1 MLLEE
6 FSTIFDR
13 PEKVKKLREYIL
25 DLAIKGK
32 LVKQDENDESADI
45 LLNKI
50 KVNNEELK
58 LKGRYNKQRK
68 IKDSIDA
75 EKVYGKLPNN
85 WKWCLLDDVVPY
97 ITDYQANGSFSTL
110 KSNVKTYS
118 EEEYAILVRLK
129 DLRLDIK
136 NNDLI
141 YTDKSGYEFLSKSH
155 LYGGEILIANV
166 GAGVGTSMIMPNINK
181 KATIAPN
188 MFIIEL
194 SKYINKDYFLYFL
207 NTKLYKDEILN
218 KASATGQ
225 PKMNKNEFR
234 SLTFSLPPLN
244 EQKRIVEKL
253 DYLME
258 FCDKLEAH
266 LEKKVKFGS
275 LSAKSVLN
283 SVSNCS
289 SYEELEEALRF
300 IIENFKDLTLSD
312 GAVKELKNAILSLAV
327 RGKLVPQDES
337 DEPASVLL
345 ERIREDKESFVKA
358 KRIKKDKSLPEI
370 GDTERL
376 FDIPKT
382 WIWDRLPNIT
392 IFQEGPGILAK
403 DFREKGIPLIRLSG
417 MKTNVVSLEGC
428 NYLDEEMVSEKW
440 AHFKL
445 DIGDIVV
452 SSSASMGKVAIV
464 DESTVGCIPYTG
476 LIRFKMLGGLNDKY
490 FIYFMQS
497 PEYIGQ
503 INAQKSGTTIKHYG
517 PTHLKKMIMPLPPV
531 NEQKRIVE
539 KVEKLMQLC
548 DELELRIEKSKK
560 YSEKLMESILKNNLK
575 A

>member
-1 MLLEE
+1 MLLNE
-6 FSTIFDR
+6 FSVIFDR

-25 DLAIKGK
+25 SLAVRGK
-32 LVKQDENDESADI
+32 LVEQDENDEPASV
-45 LLNKI
+45 LLERIREEKDRLVKEKKI
-50 KVNNEELK
+50 KK
-58 LKGRYNKQRK
+58 
-68 IKDSIDA
+68 
-75 EKVYGKLPNN
+75 EKSLPE
-85 WKWCLLDDVVPY
+85 
-97 ITDYQANGSFSTL
+97 I
-110 KSNVKTYS
+110 S
-118 EEEYAILVRLK
+118 EEEIPYELPKGWVWVRLG
-129 DLRLDIK
+129 DLGITQTGTTPSTKNPEYFGGNIPFIKPADISGNGIVYNNESLTELGLKKGRLIESNSVLMVCIGGSIGK
-136 NNDLI
+136 NYFIDRDCSCNQQINSITGLCGI
-141 YTDKSGYEFLSKSH
+141 NNKFLHYFVSSNEFYEQIISTATGSATP
-155 LYGGEILIANV
+155 I
-166 GAGVGTSMIMPNINK
+166 INK
-181 KATIAPN
+181 
-188 MFIIEL
+188 
-194 SKYINKDYFLYFL
+194 SKWEQLL
-207 NTKLYKDEILN
+207 V
-218 KASATGQ
+218 Q
-225 PKMNKNEFR
+225 V
-234 SLTFSLPPLN
+234 PPLN
-244 EQKRIVEKL
+244 EQNKIVEKV
-253 DYLME
+253 DYLMK
-258 FCDKLEAH
+258 FCDNLEAQ
-266 LEKKVKFGS
+266 LEKRVKYGS

-283 SVSNCS
+283 GVSNCS
-289 SYEELEEALRF
+289 SYEQLEESLRF
-300 IIENFKDLTLSD
+300 IIDNFKDLTLSD

-337 DEPASVLL
+337 DEPASVLVD
-345 ERIREDKESFVKA
+345 RIREDKESLVKE
-358 KRIKKDKSLPEI
+358 KMIKKEKSLPEI
-370 GDTERL
+370 DDAERL
-376 FDIPKT
+376 FDIPKN

-403 DFREKGIPLIRLSG
+403 DFRERGIPLIRLSG

-428 NYLDEEMVSEKW
+428 NYLDEEMVSKKW

-464 DESTVGCIPYTG
+464 DETTVGCIPYTG

-503 INAQKSGTTIKHYG
+503 INTQKSGTTIKHYG
-517 PTHLKKMIMPLPPV
+517 PTHLKKMIIPLPPV